1 VIKMIE
7 ETTLV
12 YLISYIGAIGLIL
25 LGIFA
30 IVTFRHLIRIIFGLM
45 LLESGINLFL
55 IIIGYRGEAVAPI
68 LVNGELPT
76 AAMVDPIPQALVL
89 TAIVIGVGV
98 QALALALVI
107 KTYKAYGSLDT
118 QILAQKL
125 AEEAGTKLIDG
136 IPAPVAGS
144 GNELEKSF

>member
-1 VIKMIE
+1 MTQ
-7 ETTLV
+7 ETELV
-12 YLISYIGAIGLIL
+12 YFISYVGAIGLIL
-25 LGIFA
+25 LGIYA
-30 IVTFRHLIRIIFGLM
+30 IVMFRNLIRIIFGLM

-76 AAMVDPIPQALVL
+76 AIMVDPIPQALVL

-107 KTYKAYGSLDT
+107 KTYKAYGTLDS
-118 QILAQKL
+118 QILARKL
-125 AEEAGTKLIDG
+125 AEETGTKVIDG
-136 IPAPVAGS
+136 IPAPVFET
-144 GNELEKSF
+144 GNGLEKSLK